1 MKMRYSLFRH
11 GVLLG
16 LGLIA
21 ACSAQGPAPG
31 GTSSFIRHAAAAS
44 FVPAAA
50 PQIDAADTA
59 GTADT
64 ADTADTAGTAGT
76 ADAGQGPQSAAA
88 RPDIQMPIPLDYPSQ
103 LREGRRLAA
112 KGSWQEAAAAFAAAL
127 RAKPDD
133 AAALSELS
141 FAELLLN
148 RMADAESHAKRA
160 LDRGD
165 TPSLK
170 AASLYNL
177 GRIAEAQLTSKE
189 PETVKKAAD
198 YYRQSLK
205 LRPSEEVLSR
215 LFQLDEAPGVLP
227 CTEPRPFKELLA
239 CMKRIL
245 RLEDDKIET
254 RTPVESA
261 IYFRIKF
268 QPEYFF
274 YQWSN
279 YLALRSAAGWQV
291 VYDLGRSRHSH
302 PHDEDIIIRKGAWGT
317 SGSTKFLQVEYS
329 ELDVTIHHPFPVDEV
344 PGLRELACKS
354 DPSDCERLLD
364 YEVDYELRHRIFF
377 TFSEAGVPKL
387 AGNVVVACK
396 DSVSLTFFADSK
408 SWPASIRR
416 RIDQWLTAHQA
427 SSFAQPVLGPDAK
440 LKGTEL
446 RPDDRYSGPCPKPI
460 PRDGMRQPW

>member
-1 MKMRYSLFRH
+1 MKMRDSLFRH

-50 PQIDAADTA
+50 PQLDAAATLDA
-59 GTADT
+59 LDAD
-64 ADTADTAGTAGT
+64 
-76 ADAGQGPQSAAA
+76 QGPQSAAA
-88 RPDIQMPIPLDYPSQ
+88 RPDMQMPIPLDYPSQ

-148 RMADAESHAKRA
+148 RLADAESHAKRA
-160 LDRGD
+160 LERGD

-205 LRPSEEVLSR
+205 LRQNEEVLTR
-215 LFQLDEAPGVLP
+215 LFQLDETPGVLP
-227 CTEPRPFKELLA
+227 CTEPRPLKELLA

-268 QPEYFF
+268 QPEDFF

-317 SGSTKFLQVEYS
+317 SGSTKFLQVDYS
-329 ELDVTIHHPFPVDEV
+329 EVDTTIHHPFPVDGI

-364 YEVDYELRHRIFF
+364 YEVEYELRHRIFF
-377 TFSEAGVPKL
+377 TVSEAGVPKL
-387 AGNVVVACK
+387 AGNVVVACR
-396 DSVSLTFFADSK
+396 DSIDLTFSEDAK
-408 SWPASIRR
+408 SWPAPIRR
-416 RIDQWLTAHQA
+416 RIDQWLAAHQA
-427 SSFAQPVLGPDAK
+427 SSFARPVLGPDAK
-440 LKGTEL
+440 LTGTEL

-460 PRDGMRQPW
+460 AIK